1 MSRPVLLKSS
11 FAVAG
16 VRLLQGLAPA
26 LLLPA
31 MLYVVARLFNVPFDA
46 PLQLLAAISG
56 VLSFVALEPKSDDM
70 LDLDSGASVIVAE
83 VALRLALTMGLL
95 YFLGAVT
102 GHRDEFPRELMVTW
116 AIASASLTCL
126 CEVLLLATMRWIVIS
141 RQNERSAVIVGVNAG
156 SIVLASRLRQHP
168 EYCTKVRGF
177 FDDRTRERLEPT
189 GDLPVLGNLSDLIPY
204 TAQEGIEV
212 IFIALPLRHI
222 QRVMQLLD
230 HLRDSTMSIYYVPD
244 VYVFDLIQARSGE
257 IGGVPIIAM
266 CETPFFGYRGVM
278 KRLSDIFFTLCIL
291 VPLLPVMFVIAMAIR
306 MTSRGP
312 AIFRQHRYGLDG
324 KEIVVYKFRSMYV
337 EENRGDIVQAQRND
351 PRITPVGRFLR
362 RKSLDELP
370 QLINVLQGRMSLVGP
385 RPHAVAHN
393 EMYRQLIKG
402 YMMRHKVLPGIT
414 GLAQVNGCRG
424 ETAELEQMQAR
435 VNYDLDYL
443 RQWSPLL
450 DLQIIVKTA
459 RQILLGDRSAY

>member
-1 MSRPVLLKSS
+1 MKSS
-11 FAVAG
+11 IAVAG

-26 LLLPA
+26 MLLPA
-31 MLYVVARLFNVPFDA
+31 SLYVIAMLLGVPFDQ

-70 LDLDSGASVIVAE
+70 LDLDTEVSVVVSE
-83 VALRLALTMGLL
+83 VVLRLALTMGLL
-95 YFLGAVT
+95 YFLGIVA
-102 GHRDEFPRELMVTW
+102 GHRDEFPRELMFIW
-116 AIASASLTCL
+116 ATVATILTCVS
-126 CEVLLLATMRWIVIS
+126 EAVLLAAMRWIVQS

-156 SIVLASRLRQHP
+156 SILLSARLRQHP
-168 EYCTKVRGF
+168 EYCTSVKGF
-177 FDDRTRERLEPT
+177 FDDRTPERLEAT
-189 GDLPVLGNLSDLIPY
+189 GDLPILGGLSDLVAY
-204 TAQEGIEV
+204 TAREGIEV
-212 IFIALPLRHI
+212 IFVALPLRHI

-244 VYVFDLIQARSGE
+244 VYVFDLIQARSGD

-266 CETPFFGYRGVM
+266 CETPFFGYRGVL
-278 KRLSDIFFTLCIL
+278 KRLTDLAFTLCIL
-291 VPLLPVMFVIAMAIR
+291 LPLLPVMLIVALGIR
-306 MTSRGP
+306 LTSRGP
-312 AIFRQHRYGLDG
+312 VIFKQRRYGLDG

-337 EENRGDIVQAQRND
+337 EEDGQQVAQARKND
-351 PRITPVGRFLR
+351 SRVTSIGRILR
-362 RKSLDELP
+362 KSSLDELP

-393 EMYRQLIKG
+393 EMYRLLIKG

-424 ETAELEQMQAR
+424 ETAQLEQMQAR

-450 DLQIIVKTA
+450 DLQIILKTA
-459 RQILLGDRSAY
+459 LQMIRGDRHAY

>member
-1 MSRPVLLKSS
+1 MSRPILLKSS
-11 FAVAG
+11 IPVAL

-31 MLYVVARLFNVPFDA
+31 SLYLIAMMFGVPFEP

-56 VLSFVALEPKSDDM
+56 VLSFVALEPKTDDM
-70 LDLDSGASVIVAE
+70 LDLDNGASVVVAE
-83 VALRLALTMGLL
+83 VVLRLALTMGLL
-95 YFLGAVT
+95 YFLGLVT
-102 GHRDEFPRELMVTW
+102 GHLDYFSLKLLLVWAVVSTILICVSELV
-116 AIASASLTCL
+116 
-126 CEVLLLATMRWIVIS
+126 LLATMRWVVLS
-141 RQNERSAVIVGVNAG
+141 GQNERAAVIVGVNPG
-156 SIVLASRLRQHP
+156 SILLATRLNQHP
-168 EYCTKVRGF
+168 EYCTRVKGF
-177 FDDRTRERLEPT
+177 FDDRTPERLEST
-189 GDLPVLGNLSDLIPY
+189 GDIPILGRLADLVAY
-204 TAQEGIEV
+204 TSREGIEV
-212 IFIALPLRHI
+212 IFVALPLRHI

-266 CETPFFGYRGVM
+266 CETPFYGYRGVL
-278 KRLSDIFFTLCIL
+278 KRLTDIAFTLCIL
-291 VPLLPVMFVIAMAIR
+291 IPLLPLLLLIGLAVR
-306 MTSRGP
+306 LTSRGP
-312 AIFRQHRYGLDG
+312 AIFRQRRYGLDG

-337 EENRGDIVQAQRND
+337 AQDGPDVPQAQKHD
-351 PRITPVGRFLR
+351 PRITPIGRFLR
-362 RKSLDELP
+362 RTSLDELP

-424 ETAELEQMQAR
+424 ETSELEQMQAR

-450 DLQIIVKTA
+450 DLQILFKTA
-459 RQILLGDRSAY
+459 VQMIRGDAKAY

>member
-1 MSRPVLLKSS
+1 MKSS
-11 FAVAG
+11 IAVAG

-26 LLLPA
+26 MLLPA
-31 MLYVVARLFNVPFDA
+31 SLYIIALLLGVPFDQ

-56 VLSFVALEPKSDDM
+56 VLSFVALEPKPDDM
-70 LDLDSGASVIVAE
+70 LDLDTELSVVVAE
-83 VALRLALTMGLL
+83 VVLRLALTMGLL
-95 YFLGAVT
+95 YFLGVVT
-102 GHRDEFPRELMVTW
+102 GHRDEFPRLLMLTW
-116 AIASASLTCL
+116 AFAATTLTCAS
-126 CEVLLLATMRWIVIS
+126 ETALLATMRWVVQS

-156 SIVLASRLRQHP
+156 SILLATRLRQHP
-168 EYCTKVRGF
+168 EYCTSVKGF
-177 FDDRTRERLEPT
+177 FDDRTPERLEAT
-189 GDLPVLGNLSDLIPY
+189 GDLPILGGLSDLVAY
-204 TAQEGIEV
+204 TAKEGIKV
-212 IFIALPLRHI
+212 IFVALPLRHI

-244 VYVFDLIQARSGE
+244 VYVFDLIQARSGD
-257 IGGVPIIAM
+257 IGSVPIIAM

-278 KRLSDIFFTLCIL
+278 KRLSDIIFTVGIL
-291 VPLLPVMFVIAMAIR
+291 LPALPVMLLIALAIR
-306 MTSRGP
+306 LTSRGP
-312 AIFRQHRYGLDG
+312 VLFKQRRYGLDG
-324 KEIVVYKFRSMYV
+324 KEILVYKFRSMYV
-337 EENRGDIVQAQRND
+337 AEDGPHVAQAQKDD
-351 PRITPVGRFLR
+351 PRITPIGGFLR

-370 QLINVLQGRMSLVGP
+370 QLFNVLQGRMSLVGP

-424 ETAELEQMQAR
+424 ETSQLEQMQAR

-450 DLQIIVKTA
+450 DLQIILKTA
-459 RQILLGDRSAY
+459 LQILRGDRRAY

>member
-1 MSRPVLLKSS
+1 MKSS
-11 FAVAG
+11 IAVAG

-26 LLLPA
+26 MLLPA
-31 MLYVVARLFNVPFDA
+31 SLYVIAMLLGVPFDQ

-70 LDLDSGASVIVAE
+70 LDLDTEVSVVVSE
-83 VALRLALTMGLL
+83 VVLRLALTMGLL
-95 YFLGAVT
+95 YFLGIVT
-102 GHRDEFPRELMVTW
+102 GHRDEFPRELMFIW
-116 AIASASLTCL
+116 ATVATILTCVS
-126 CEVLLLATMRWIVIS
+126 EAVLLAAMRWIVQS

-156 SIVLASRLRQHP
+156 SILLSARLRQHP
-168 EYCTKVRGF
+168 EYCTSVKGF
-177 FDDRTRERLEPT
+177 FDDRTPERLEAT
-189 GDLPVLGNLSDLIPY
+189 GDLPILGGLSDLVAY
-204 TAQEGIEV
+204 TAREGIEV
-212 IFIALPLRHI
+212 IFVALPLRHI

-244 VYVFDLIQARSGE
+244 VYVFDLIQARSGD

-266 CETPFFGYRGVM
+266 CETPFFGYRGVL
-278 KRLSDIFFTLCIL
+278 KRLTDLAFTLCIL
-291 VPLLPVMFVIAMAIR
+291 LPLLPVMLIVALGIR
-306 MTSRGP
+306 LTSRGP
-312 AIFRQHRYGLDG
+312 VIFKQRRYGLDG

-337 EENRGDIVQAQRND
+337 EEDGQQVAQARKND
-351 PRITPVGRFLR
+351 SRVTSIGRILR
-362 RKSLDELP
+362 KSSLDELP

-393 EMYRQLIKG
+393 EMYRLLIKG

-424 ETAELEQMQAR
+424 ETAQLEQMQAR

-450 DLQIIVKTA
+450 DLQIILKTA
-459 RQILLGDRSAY
+459 LQMIRGDRHAY

>member
-11 FAVAG
+11 VSVAG

-26 LLLPA
+26 VLLPA
-31 MLYVVARLFNVPFDA
+31 SLYLIAQLLDIPFNQ

-70 LDLDSGASVIVAE
+70 LDLDIEASVVVAE
-83 VALRLALTMGLL
+83 VVLRLALTMGLL
-95 YFLGAVT
+95 YFLGIVT
-102 GHRDEFPRELMVTW
+102 GHRDEFPRQLMFIW
-116 AIASASLTCL
+116 ATVSTVLTCVS
-126 CEVLLLATMRWIVIS
+126 EMVLLAAMRWIVLS

-156 SIVLASRLRQHP
+156 SILLATRLREHP
-168 EYCTKVRGF
+168 EYCTSVKGF
-177 FDDRTRERLEPT
+177 FDDRTPERLEET
-189 GDLPVLGNLSDLIPY
+189 GELPILGNLSDLVSY
-204 TAQEGIEV
+204 TAREGIEV
-212 IFIALPLRHI
+212 IFVALPLRHI

-266 CETPFFGYRGVM
+266 CETPFFGYRGVL
-278 KRLSDIFFTLCIL
+278 KRLTDIIFTLCIL
-291 VPLLPVMFVIAMAIR
+291 IPLLPIMFLIALGIR
-306 MTSRGP
+306 LTSRG
-312 AIFRQHRYGLDG
+312 AVIFRQRRYGLDG

-337 EENRGDIVQAQRND
+337 EEDGRQVTQAQKDD
-351 PRITPVGRFLR
+351 PRVTPVGRLLR
-362 RKSLDELP
+362 KTSLDELP
-370 QLINVLQGRMSLVGP
+370 QLVNVLQGRMSLVGP
-385 RPHAVAHN
+385 RPHAVTHN

-424 ETAELEQMQAR
+424 ETSQLEQMQAR

-450 DLQIIVKTA
+450 DLQILFKTA
-459 RQILLGDRSAY
+459 VQMVRGDRQAY

>member
-11 FAVAG
+11 VAVAG

-31 MLYVVARLFNVPFDA
+31 TLYGIAVAFGVPFGE
-46 PLQLLAAISG
+46 PLQLLAAISA

-70 LDLDSGASVIVAE
+70 LDLDAGVSVVVTE
-83 VALRLALTMGLL
+83 VVLRLVLTMGLL
-95 YFLGAVT
+95 YFLGIVT
-102 GHRDEFPRELMVTW
+102 GHRDDFQHSLMLTW
-116 AIASASLTCL
+116 AAVATSLTCI
-126 CEVLLLATMRWIVIS
+126 CEVALLAAMRAIVLS
-141 RQNERSAVIVGVNAG
+141 GQNERSAVIVGVNAG
-156 SIVLASRLRQHP
+156 SILLANRLRQHP
-168 EYCTKVRGF
+168 EYCTKVNGF
-177 FDDRTRERLEPT
+177 FDDRTKDRLEAT
-189 GDLPVLGNLSDLIPY
+189 GDLPILGNLSELLAY
-204 TAQEGIEV
+204 TAKEGIEV

-244 VYVFDLIQARSGE
+244 VYVFDLIQARSGD

-278 KRLSDIFFTLCIL
+278 KRLSDIVFTLCIL
-291 VPLLPVMFVIAMAIR
+291 LPLLPVMLGLAVAIR
-306 MTSRGP
+306 ATSRGP
-312 AIFRQHRYGLDG
+312 AIFKQRRYGLDG

-337 EENRGDIVQAQRND
+337 AEDGAQMVQAQKDD
-351 PRITPVGRFLR
+351 PRITPMGRILR
-362 RKSLDELP
+362 RMSLDELP

-393 EMYRQLIKG
+393 EMYRLLIKG

-414 GLAQVNGCRG
+414 GLAQVSGCRG
-424 ETAELEQMQAR
+424 ETAELEEMQAR

-459 RQILLGDRSAY
+459 MLVLGGDKKAY

>member
-1 MSRPVLLKSS
+1 MKSS
-11 FAVAG
+11 VSVAG
-16 VRLLQGLAPA
+16 IRLLQGLAPA
-26 LLLPA
+26 LILPA
-31 MLYVVARLFNVPFDA
+31 SLYVLALLMNVPFDES
-46 PLQLLAAISG
+46 LRVLAAISG

-70 LDLDSGASVIVAE
+70 LDIDFQASVVVAE
-83 VALRLALTMGLL
+83 VVLRLALTMGLL
-95 YFLGAVT
+95 YFLGVVT
-102 GHRDEFPRELMVTW
+102 GYRGEFGRELMLMW
-116 AIASASLTCL
+116 AAVSTVLTCI
-126 CEVLLLATMRWIVIS
+126 CEVVLLATMRWIVLA

-156 SIVLASRLRQHP
+156 SILLASRLREHR
-168 EYCTKVRGF
+168 EYCTSVKGF
-177 FDDRTRERLEPT
+177 FDDRTPQRLEAT
-189 GDLPVLGNLSDLIPY
+189 GDLPILGNLSELVSY
-204 TAQEGIEV
+204 TAREGIDV
-212 IFIALPLRHI
+212 IFVALPLRHI

-244 VYVFDLIQARSGE
+244 VYVFDLIQARSGD

-278 KRLSDIFFTLCIL
+278 KRLSDIAFTLCIM
-291 VPLLPVMFVIAMAIR
+291 VPALPIMLVIALAIR
-306 MTSRGP
+306 LTSRGP
-312 AIFRQHRYGLDG
+312 VLFKQRRYGLDG
-324 KEIVVYKFRSMYV
+324 KEIVVYKFRSMRV
-337 EENRGDIVQAQRND
+337 AEDGATVMQAQKD
-351 PRITPVGRFLR
+351 DARITPVGRFLR

-370 QLINVLQGRMSLVGP
+370 QLFNVLQGRMSLVGP

-414 GLAQVNGCRG
+414 GLAQVSGCRG

-450 DLQIIVKTA
+450 DLQILLKTA
-459 RQILLGDRSAY
+459 LQMLTGDRQAY

>member
-11 FAVAG
+11 VAVAG
-16 VRLLQGLAPA
+16 IRLLQGLAPA
-26 LLLPA
+26 VMLPA
-31 MLYVVARLFNVPFDA
+31 SLYIIIILHGVPFA
-46 PLQLLAAISG
+46 PPWQLLAAISG

-70 LDLDSGASVIVAE
+70 LDLDMGASVVVAE

-95 YFLGAVT
+95 YFLGIIT
-102 GHRDEFPRELMVTW
+102 GHVSEFPRKVILMW
-116 AIASASLTCL
+116 AVISTALTCV
-126 CEVLLLATMRWIVIS
+126 CEVSLLALMRWVVMS
-141 RQNERSAVIVGVNAG
+141 GQNERSAVIVGVNAG
-156 SIVLASRLRQHP
+156 SILLAGRLRQHP
-168 EYCTKVRGF
+168 EYCTNVKGF
-177 FDDRTRERLEPT
+177 FDDRTSERLEAT
-189 GDLPVLGNLSDLIPY
+189 GELPILGNLSELVAY
-204 TAQEGIEV
+204 TAREGVEV

-244 VYVFDLIQARSGE
+244 VYVFDLIQARSGD

-266 CETPFFGYRGVM
+266 CETPFFGFRGVL
-278 KRLSDIFFTLCIL
+278 KRLTDIFFTLCIML
-291 VPLLPVMFVIAMAIR
+291 PLLPVMLILALAIR
-306 MTSRGP
+306 VSSRGP
-312 AIFRQHRYGLDG
+312 AIFKQRRYGLDG

-337 EENRGDIVQAQRND
+337 EEDGPAVAQAQKDD
-351 PRITPVGRFLR
+351 PRITPIGRILR
-362 RKSLDELP
+362 RLSLDELP

-393 EMYRQLIKG
+393 EMYRVLIKG

-424 ETAELEQMQAR
+424 ETTELEQMQAR

-450 DLQIIVKTA
+450 DLQILVKTA
-459 RQILLGDRSAY
+459 VQMVRGDEKAY